1 VTRSISYGL
10 TLALL
15 LSLACLA
22 CTTAAAQPPPPAFS
36 RALSLRTLQSH
47 LQRAAN
53 GEPRPQLLSLCGITH
68 LTGYLEDRKNKD
80 LILVGE
86 VRDGA
91 PALHTQDLAVAL
103 RAAWLKYA
111 TRQGNRLYYQNP
123 GCSIDPHP
131 AVIQQLKDLG
141 DAAEAGAFETVDQQM
156 QLWSQICSQPQNVRV
171 MGVPGDSHFAKV
183 MVDADYLMK
192 QLVDGSV
199 SLDIPGFASLTDA
212 SLAIARADLEKGAP
226 PSLPALSLNR
236 FWFYPGKPGFL
247 DQDGLITIERC
258 PVVLLTEEEHLT
270 REGIEGKGKASPLA
284 AAFAQ
289 SFSDHYPEIA
299 DRQPIY
305 RELAGLFR
313 LYALA
318 KALRYQQVQADLSY
332 LLTSFPVP
340 ATQVPR
346 ALPGLSR
353 LTQLQAPR
361 PAPGG
366 YQTHGFW
373 MPTCGGVAMD
383 FDLGPANF
391 TRAPRP
397 TRAPARAKPSPTTAS
412 QPPAPTKSQVLKAR
426 PSPDALFW
434 DLPAGR

>member
-1 VTRSISYGL
+1 MNRTL
-10 TLALL
+10 LPALALCYL
-15 LSLACLA
+15 LPWSAC
-22 CTTAAAQPPPPAFS
+22 AADGPPPLI
-36 RALSLRTLQSH
+36 RALSLRSLQSH
-47 LQRAAN
+47 LQRAAKD
-53 GEPRPQLLSLCGITH
+53 EPRPELLNLCG
-68 LTGYLEDRKNKD
+68 LTKVLGYAEDRNNRD
-80 LILVGE
+80 LILIGE

-91 PALHTQDLAVAL
+91 PALRTEDLAVAL
-103 RAAWLKYA
+103 RAAWLEYA

-123 GCSIDPHP
+123 GCSIDPDP
-131 AVIQQLKDLG
+131 AVIQQLNDLA
-141 DAAEAGAFETVDQQM
+141 DAAAAGAFETMDQQV
-156 QLWSQICSQPQNVRV
+156 QLWSQICGQPQTVRV
-171 MGVPGDSHFAKV
+171 MGVPRDSHFAKV

-199 SLDIPGFASLTDA
+199 TLDVPGFTSLTDT

-236 FWFYPGKPGFL
+236 FWFYPGKPSFL
-247 DQDGLITIERC
+247 DQDGLITIEQC

-270 REGIEGKGKASPLA
+270 REGIKGKGKASPLA
-284 AAFAQ
+284 AGFAQ
-289 SFSDHYPEIA
+289 GFSDHYPEIA

-305 RELAGLFR
+305 QELADLFR

-318 KALRYQQVQADLSY
+318 KALRYQQVQADLDY
-332 LLTSFPVP
+332 LLDHFPLP

-346 ALPGLSR
+346 TLPGHSR
-353 LTQLQAPR
+353 VTQLQAPR
-361 PAPGG
+361 PAPDG
-366 YQTHGFW
+366 YETHGFW

-397 TRAPARAKPSPTTAS
+397 PRAPARAAPSPTTPGPP
-412 QPPAPTKSQVLKAR
+412 PPAPTKSQVLKAR

-434 DLPAGR
+434 DLSAGR